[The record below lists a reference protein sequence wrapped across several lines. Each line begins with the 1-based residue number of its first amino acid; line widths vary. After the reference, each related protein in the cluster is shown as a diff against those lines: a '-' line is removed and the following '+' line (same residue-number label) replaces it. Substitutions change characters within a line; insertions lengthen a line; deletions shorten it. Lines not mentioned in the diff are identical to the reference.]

1 MLPAFSQYITAGGQR
16 FLNCTETETAA
27 ENFENASMITLS
39 PLSAHALDYDNYPV
53 GRGSKIVRL
62 KPSSG
67 ALCDFCVH
75 QTLLL

>member
-16 FLNCTETETAA
+16 VLNLTETAA
-27 ENFENASMITLS
+27 ENFENASTITRS
-39 PLSAHALDYDNYPV
+39 RLSAHALDYDNYPV
-53 GRGSKIVRL
+53 GRGSKIVPF

-67 ALCDFCVH
+67 ALRDFCVH

>member
-16 FLNCTETETAA
+16 FLNRTKTAA
-27 ENFENASMITLS
+27 ENFENASTITRS
-39 PLSAHALDYDNYPV
+39 PLSAPALHYDNYPV
-53 GRGSKIVRL
+53 GRGSKIVRF

-67 ALCDFCVH
+67 ALRDFDVH